1 MKYRSYIHKSRTK
14 ILGRFQIRTRS
25 IRGHCGSYST
35 LRTKHIIPLEIDG
48 ALTKIL
54 VKDGVTG
61 LFCVENAVSYWSYSR
76 QNGHFGHI
84 MAKFG
89 LN

>member
-1 MKYRSYIHKSRTK
+1 
-14 ILGRFQIRTRS
+14 
-25 IRGHCGSYST
+25 
-35 LRTKHIIPLEIDG
+35 LEIDG